1 MSRKRVYFTEDQ
13 FQAIYELVNERVDY
27 LVERSIDLQDSEIL
41 NDHEDLLDAHTVLEE
56 AEFGFDY
63 YDFNWEEMDY
73 ETVEIKEEEIPEQQ
87 LTLSGVLV

>member
-13 FQAIYELVNERVDY
+13 FQAIYQLVNERVDY

-56 AEFGFDY
+56 ADKWVVVGEND
-63 YDFNWEEMDY
+63 
-73 ETVEIKEEEIPEQQ
+73 
-87 LTLSGVLV
+87 

>member
-13 FQAIYELVNERVDY
+13 FQALYQLVNERVDY

-56 AEFGFDY
+56 ADKWVVVGEND
-63 YDFNWEEMDY
+63 
-73 ETVEIKEEEIPEQQ
+73 
-87 LTLSGVLV
+87 